1 MRNEGG
7 DNAFDTKEIHTSLMV
22 AVGQNEENI
31 LKNGDVELTEEN
43 ACSLYVSFGHVV
55 HQFQAH
61 GETRVLD
68 LSVVMLRCPH
78 AGINDK
84 LELRAIKLE

>member
-1 MRNEGG
+1 VV
-7 DNAFDTKEIHTSLMV
+7 T
-22 AVGQNEENI
+22 VGKNEENI
-31 LKNGDVELTEEN
+31 LKNGNEELAEEN

-61 GETRVLD
+61 SETCVLD

-84 LELRAIKLE
+84 LELGTIEFQ